1 MKRTSLSLA
10 ALAIAVAC
18 ACAPRADPEDLP
30 VRRGDFRTITSADLA
45 GATQLNLQDFVVA
58 THPQWL
64 RDPSGRI
71 AAVTVF
77 LDDTRLGGLSTL
89 AGISLNTV
97 GLVRYYEASA
107 AQQKFNV
114 VKIGPVIHVLTR

>member
-1 MKRTSLSLA
+1 MKCTPMSRF
-10 ALAIAVAC
+10 ALALLVAC
-18 ACAPRADPEDLP
+18 ACTPRAEPEDLP
-30 VRRGDFRTITSADLA
+30 VRRGDFRTITAADLA
-45 GATQLNLQDFVVA
+45 GATQLNLQDFIIA

-64 RDPSGRI
+64 RDPSGRT

-77 LDDTRLGGLSTL
+77 LDDSRLGGISTL

-114 VKIGPVIHVLTR
+114 VKLGPVIQVLTR